1 MFSPRKNSYCL
12 IFSASLLL
20 ISIGLKAQESDTT
33 KVQNV
38 EFITDQ
44 LENIAQKTDLNLD
57 YSDLI
62 DDYLFYSKNPINLN
76 SDDISKL
83 LELQLLS
90 ENQLQNLMVYK
101 EKYKQLF
108 SIYEL
113 KYVPGFDAES
123 IKRLSPFIM
132 VGAVREKQRVSA
144 KQVFKYGSNQFL
156 LRYQQV
162 LETPLGYKTP
172 ADSAWLR
179 PGSIYLGTP
188 QKLYAR
194 YAFNYKNKIRFG
206 FTMEKD
212 AGEVF
217 LKNTLSDSVMQLVG
231 DKVTNIF
238 DFYSAHA
245 YVSDIGILK
254 EAVIGDYHLE
264 FGQGLTLWTG
274 LAFGKSS
281 ESITIKRFA
290 RGIRPNTSAN
300 ENRFFRGA
308 AVTIGLKGFSVTGF
322 YSQNKAD
329 ASIASSGLITE
340 ETINSIQETGMHRTI
355 NELLSKDAIDI
366 QAYGGRISYKKRFF
380 EMGATAYQTNLS
392 AKLLLDNELYKLF
405 NFQGNSLTNY
415 GFDLNLNFQKFNFF
429 GEFSA
434 SSNGGLA
441 GIAGL
446 NTFLSDRFI
455 FTLVYH
461 DYGKEYQNL
470 FANPFAESSAI
481 ANEKGIYF
489 GFRTLLAK
497 QWRLSGYIDYF
508 KFPWLKYRTD
518 SPSYGRDYLLQLDY
532 NPSRKTNM
540 YFRYRYKLKQENYSG
555 DYDYLPL
562 IANVSRNEFRFFI
575 SYSVFDF
582 LILKNR
588 VDFVTYYKEFD
599 ESESGYQI
607 YQDILYRPH
616 NFPLEATLRYALFDT
631 DGYNSRIY
639 TYENDVLYAF
649 SVPAYFDQGQRIYL
663 MLRWKA
669 LKQMDIWLRIARAT
683 YFNRTTIGSGS
694 DEIDGNH
701 KTEVKVQ
708 VKLKF

>member
-1 MFSPRKNSYCL
+1 MFSFRKNSYYL
-12 IFSASLLL
+12 VFGNFLLL
-20 ISIGLKAQESDTT
+20 FSMGIHAQESDTT
-33 KVQNV
+33 KTQNV

-44 LENIAQKTDLNLD
+44 LENIAQKTDMNLD

-76 SDDISKL
+76 SSDVSKL

-90 ENQLQNLMVYK
+90 ENQFQNLAVYK
-101 EKYKQLF
+101 EKYKQLY

-123 IKRLSPFIM
+123 IKRLAPF
-132 VGAVREKQRVSA
+132 VVVDVVKERQALSVK
-144 KQVFKYGSNQFL
+144 KVFKYGSHQFL
-156 LRYQQV
+156 LRFQQV
-162 LETPLGYKTP
+162 LETQLGYQTP

-217 LKNTLSDSVMQLVG
+217 LKNTLSDSVMKLVG
-231 DKVTNIF
+231 NKVTNIF
-238 DFYSAHA
+238 DFYSAHV
-245 YVSDIGILK
+245 YVADIGILK

-308 AVTIGLKGFSVTGF
+308 AVTLGLKGFSITGF

-329 ASIASSGLITE
+329 ASIAGSGLITE

-366 QAYGGRISYKKRFF
+366 QAYGGRISYKRRFF
-380 EMGATAYQTNLS
+380 EIGATAYQTNLS
-392 AKLLLDNELYKLF
+392 AKLLLDDKLYKLF

-470 FANPFAESSAI
+470 FTNPFAESSAI

-489 GFRTLLAK
+489 GFRALLASR
-497 QWRLSGYIDYF
+497 WRLSGYVDYF
-508 KFPWLKYRTD
+508 QFPWLKYRTH
-518 SPSYGRDYLLQLDY
+518 SPSYGRDYLLQIDY

-540 YFRYRYKLKQENYSG
+540 YFRYRYKQK
-555 DYDYLPL
+555 
-562 IANVSRNEFRFFI
+562 
-575 SYSVFDF
+575 
-582 LILKNR
+582 
-588 VDFVTYYKEFD
+588 
-599 ESESGYQI
+599 
-607 YQDILYRPH
+607 
-616 NFPLEATLRYALFDT
+616 
-631 DGYNSRIY
+631 
-639 TYENDVLYAF
+639 
-649 SVPAYFDQGQRIYL
+649 
-663 MLRWKA
+663 
-669 LKQMDIWLRIARAT
+669 
-683 YFNRTTIGSGS
+683 
-694 DEIDGNH
+694 
-701 KTEVKVQ
+701 
-708 VKLKF
+708 